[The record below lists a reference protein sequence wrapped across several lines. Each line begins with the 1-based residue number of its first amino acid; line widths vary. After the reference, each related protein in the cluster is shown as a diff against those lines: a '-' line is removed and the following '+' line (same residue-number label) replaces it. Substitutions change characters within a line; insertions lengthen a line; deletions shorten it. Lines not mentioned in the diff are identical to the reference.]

1 MNQPLHLPNPKVTV
15 SRIGMQITADLS
27 IDEWG
32 ELAASIGEVAT
43 SVAFIVGDWLV
54 YGQSL
59 FGTDGFPDKKVDHPS
74 YQIAIKT
81 TGLDLS
87 TLQNYAYVSRSI
99 PYSMRSERLSWEHH
113 RLLAKLPDNDIQDW
127 IDTCVAEEDA
137 GRRMSTRR
145 LRKSLNLGRIATDA
159 DLEPDDADRGIENH
173 LTYVTRLA
181 VWWKRMKKVDFL
193 TTSTREQRDTMLRD
207 FAPIAALINEINH
220 SIREEDNPAQPLL
233 PLFK

>member
-145 LRKSLNLGRIATDA
+145 LRKSLNLGRVATDA

-181 VWWKRMKKVDFL
+181 IWWKRMKKVDFL

-207 FAPIAALINEINH
+207 FAPITALINEITH
-220 SIREEDNPAQPLL
+220 SIQEEDNPRQPLL
-233 PLFK
+233 FK

>member
-1 MNQPLHLPNPKVTV
+1 
-15 SRIGMQITADLS
+15 MQITADLS

-59 FGTDGFPDKKVDHPS
+59 FGTDGYPDKKVDHPS

-145 LRKSLNLGRIATDA
+145 LRKSLNLGRVATDA

-207 FAPIAALINEINH
+207 FAPITALINEITH
-220 SIREEDNPAQPLL
+220 SIQEEDNPRQPLL
-233 PLFK
+233 FK

>member
-207 FAPIAALINEINH
+207 FAPITALINEITH
-220 SIREEDNPAQPLL
+220 SIQEDDNPRQPLL
-233 PLFK
+233 FK